1 MGRLYGVDQMVVAG
15 DRKARPL
22 SNRSKGL
29 ERFLEES
36 YAEAVNGWPANPPEN
51 SKAVPA
57 TFRFKDRRP
66 VAVKCRPSHSS
77 SREQRVN
84 QDCRSRCSQ

>member
-36 YAEAVNGWPANPPEN
+36 YAEAVKGWPGNPPED

-57 TFRFKDRRP
+57 TFRFKEGGKP
-66 VAVKCRPSHSS
+66 VAVVKCRLIYPQN
-77 SREQRVN
+77 REM
-84 QDCRSRCSQ
+84 SFGAK